1 MMSAVELRAGITFIQ
16 NQKLYKV
23 LQADHHKPGKGN
35 TVMRLKLKDLR
46 SGAITETTMHPDV
59 KLEQAIIETKSVQ
72 YLYLQDQTAVF
83 MDLETY
89 EQYEVATKLIQ
100 VELPYLVENMTVKI
114 DFYNTEVVGITLP
127 TTVTL
132 TVTETQPAIKGA
144 TVSGSGKPA
153 TLNTGLV
160 VTVPDFVNVGDQLE
174 INTQDGSYV
183 KRVNK

>member
-1 MMSAVELRAGITFIQ
+1 M
-16 NQKLYKV
+16 
-23 LQADHHKPGKGN
+23 
-35 TVMRLKLKDLR
+35 
-46 SGAITETTMHPDV
+46 
-59 KLEQAIIETKSVQ
+59 
-72 YLYLQDQTAVF
+72 
-83 MDLETY
+83 
-89 EQYEVATKLIQ
+89 
-100 VELPYLVENMTVKI
+100 PYLVENMTVKI

-127 TTVTL
+127 MTVTL

>member
-1 MMSAVELRAGITFIQ
+1 M
-16 NQKLYKV
+16 
-23 LQADHHKPGKGN
+23 
-35 TVMRLKLKDLR
+35 
-46 SGAITETTMHPDV
+46 
-59 KLEQAIIETKSVQ
+59 
-72 YLYLQDQTAVF
+72 
-83 MDLETY
+83 
-89 EQYEVATKLIQ
+89 
-100 VELPYLVENMTVKI
+100 
-114 DFYNTEVVGITLP
+114 
-127 TTVTL
+127 L